1 MEKIPVITI
10 GREFG
15 SGGKEI
21 GEKLAKKLGVPF
33 YDKELISLAAKESGM
48 SREIFEAVDEQ
59 ATNSLLYSLVVG
71 SYSLGNH
78 VSTISEMSLN
88 DKLFLI
94 QSNIIKK
101 LAAEGPCIIVG
112 RCADYVLKDK
122 IKHFSA
128 FIYGDMPQKLERI
141 EKLYQLTEKKADEII
156 TKSDKKRKS
165 YYNYYTG
172 LKWGR
177 TENYDICLNSST
189 LGVDGCVE
197 LLYALTQ
204 MK

>member
-1 MEKIPVITI
+1 MEKKLVITI

-21 GEKLAKKLGVPF
+21 GEKLAKKLGIPF

-59 ATNSLLYSLVVG
+59 ATNSLLYSMVVG
-71 SYSLGNH
+71 AYSLGSR

-101 LAAEGPCIIVG
+101 LALTEPCVIVG
-112 RCADYVLKDK
+112 RCADYVLKEK
-122 IKHFSA
+122 A
-128 FIYGDMPQKLERI
+128 NCLNTFIYGNMPQKIARI
-141 EKLYQLTEKKADEII
+141 ERLYNLPAKKAEDII
-156 TKSDKKRKS
+156 IKNDKKRKS

-177 TENYDICLNSST
+177 IENYDICLNSSK
-189 LGVDGCVE
+189 LGIDGCVE
-197 LLYALTQ
+197 LLLSLAQ
-204 MK
+204 MQ

>member
-1 MEKIPVITI
+1 MEKKTVITI

-15 SGGKEI
+15 SGGREI
-21 GEKLAKKLGVPF
+21 GEKLAKTLGIPF

-48 SREIFEAVDEQ
+48 SKEIFEAVDEQ
-59 ATNSLLYSLVVG
+59 ATNSLLYSMVVG
-71 SYSLGNH
+71 AYALGSR

-101 LAAEGPCIIVG
+101 IAQRGACVIVG
-112 RCADYVLKDK
+112 RCADYVLRE
-122 IKHFSA
+122 SPQCLNV
-128 FIYGDMPQKLERI
+128 FIYGEMPQKIERI
-141 EKLYQLTEKKADEII
+141 EKLYQLPAKKAEEII
-156 TKSDKKRKS
+156 IKSDKRRKS

-177 TENYDICLNSST
+177 VENYDLCLNSST
-189 LGVDGCVE
+189 LGTDGCAE
-197 LLYALTQ
+197 LLSKLIE
-204 MK
+204 K